1 MSNINIKKRD
11 GSSEPLDVNKIHKVV
26 EFACEGLTGV
36 SSSQVE
42 MSSHIQFYDGMS
54 SDEIQE
60 IMIKS
65 ANDLI
70 SLENPNYQ
78 YVAARLLLYA
88 TYKDVYGEFDN
99 APLMQ
104 MIKKNIERGVY
115 DPDILEQYSEEEILT
130 LDKYIKRNRDENFT
144 YAGLR
149 QIVDKYLCQDRSSGQ
164 LFETPQ
170 HMYMMIAA
178 TLFANYPKAER
189 MYYVRRYYDAT
200 SLFKINIPTPV
211 MVGVRTPVRQFASC
225 VLVDS
230 DDSLDSIFS
239 SDMAIGR
246 YTAQRA
252 GIGINSGRIR
262 AINSKIRGGEVAHTG
277 VIPFLKKFESTVR
290 CCTQNGVRGG
300 SATVHFPLWHKEI
313 EDILVLKN
321 NKGTEDN
328 RVRKL
333 DYSIQLNKLMYERF
347 LAGSDISLFSPHD
360 VPGLYEAFYSD
371 QQEFERLYKLAEKN
385 PKIKKKTIPAMDLFS
400 AMLKERAETGRI
412 YLMNVDHANT
422 HSSFKDTVYMSNLC
436 QEITLPTK
444 PLQHIDDEQGEIALC
459 ILSAI
464 NVGVLKELDDL
475 EELCELAVRALD
487 EIIDYQRYPVK
498 AAEVSTKARRSL
510 GVGYIG
516 LAHYLAR
523 EGVKYNDKKAL
534 TKVHELSEA
543 FQYYLLKASNKLAN
557 EKGKCDYF
565 DRTKYAD
572 GFLPIDHY
580 KKELDEVCNIKL
592 KYDWESL
599 RSLIAESGLRHSTL
613 SAQMPSE
620 SSSIVSNATNGIEP
634 PRGYLSVKKSKK
646 GPLKQIVPQY
656 TTLKNYYTLLWDMP
670 SNDGYIN
677 IVAVMQKFFD
687 QAISGNWSYNP
698 THFENNEVPMS
709 VMFKDLL
716 NTYKYGWK
724 TSYYQNTYDF
734 KGADEVEEPKE
745 EISTPLVNVEVPR
758 DQFNGSDEEYEE
770 YCDSCAI

>member
-211 MVGVRTPVRQFASC
+211 MAGVRTPVRQFASC

>member
-189 MYYVRRYYDAT
+189 MYYIRRYYDAT

-211 MVGVRTPVRQFASC
+211 MAGVRTPVRQFASC

-347 LAGSDISLFSPHD
+347 LAGSEISLFSPHD
-360 VPGLYEAFYSD
+360 VPGLYEAFYSN

-385 PKIKKKTIPAMDLFS
+385 PKIKKKTIPAMELFS
-400 AMLKERAETGRI
+400 SMLKERAETGRI

-436 QEITLPTK
+436 QEITLPTR